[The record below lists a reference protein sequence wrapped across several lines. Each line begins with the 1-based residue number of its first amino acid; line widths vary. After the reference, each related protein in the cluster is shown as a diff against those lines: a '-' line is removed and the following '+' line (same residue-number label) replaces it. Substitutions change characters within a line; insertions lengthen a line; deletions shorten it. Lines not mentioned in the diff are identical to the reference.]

1 MAEINNLED
10 FKESFDYITDAL
22 DSMRAQ
28 NALNAGNFDKVLNNI
43 NNQLEVISSDEN
55 VDLIKV
61 FLGELKRSL
70 DERHTFVSSKFTE
83 IEDSFSD
90 LVTRSE
96 SQLKAHEIK
105 ELFEIIANNLT
116 NFSTDFSA
124 QKDLINAVGLKIEE
138 FHQDESQKKEILKN
152 IAVLKSDIEK
162 LSPGF
167 ESIIVNVNDHFK
179 EIGEKLIEFDTKE
192 DLSGIKKDIENI
204 FVSSNAVLSALQ
216 VIDHKNRE
224 LEDVITHLVT
234 KEDFNLERDQVA
246 KLILQNIELTNYINT
261 LPKQDQMLALTD
273 KVDTTVGVLN
283 ALKNMITETGKQNQE
298 LLTAQLDN
306 LEKKIL
312 NISTEEEFIGFRK
325 ELSEFATQVIESS
338 NMMRADLEGTNAEL
352 KGLLAFLNSVDIKN
366 SFINFAKLSKISEDN
381 IQKTL
386 SDITGHLSSQISE
399 KQELTKENIDES
411 IVRVDESI
419 NTATEE
425 IKEHSK
431 LNLATITEHIQSVVN
446 SIFQVKNAIQV
457 ENAEQVENLD
467 AKFQGLKEDFTN
479 SSNFIVNNSQEN
491 LENILSNIE
500 KVFQEIVNVKE
511 DVEETSSNASQ
522 NVGQKFEEISS
533 KINSIKEDLGHN
545 SRESF
550 ENILS
555 LVNDFSRKIA
565 EMQEFLKQNTEDSA
579 LEMRGQALALAE
591 KFSSIQDTLTKSSEI
606 NFSQTQEILE
616 ELIQTTK
623 SAKAALEQTSITGLT
638 EVKSNIEV
646 IAERLEAV
654 HDDFDIKSQNN
665 LARIV
670 SLFED
675 VTREFNENKSDIDST
690 VREKFESISGRI
702 QELSSQI
709 RTSENSL
716 SEEFKASLSELQNTI
731 SSIPERIRE
740 NQGVFEDEKRLLIE
754 ENSRNISEMGEKV
767 QDLIK
772 SLVARENP
780 FKGEVLFELSELKSA
795 MEKFKE
801 GLNESNIQLGEKVE
815 DEVNQVIRSVED
827 AISKY
832 DEKHDLALLSLQ
844 NKLTDYFE
852 SLQQSA
858 SETDI
863 KLNNSLREISDIKPE
878 LVSIID
884 GIHVLSNDSSV
895 AELSTEVGKK
905 FDGILLNITQ
915 LEEIFSG
922 KNKESLDSVL
932 ASLQERFE
940 GVSDELKSYKNITSS
955 ELEGFIEDLVERFE
969 IVKSQINLTNTD
981 ILNILTAKTGEI
993 TSWLSSIKESINQVL
1008 ELNVEELVLDIKKK
1022 IETSS
1027 YELSSSLKEEF
1038 KQESQEHAE
1047 AVSQNFETLND
1058 KLDRVLSNTSSTS
1071 DVFEIKNTLEELSQ
1085 SIESAAS
1092 KIGTGLSNNKLII
1105 DQIDNIENLIE
1116 ESKSKNIETI
1126 NEALQTLLS
1135 KINELS
1141 LGASEMEENVSAS
1154 QREFSEKLSTI
1165 ESNLLSSQNEKK
1177 SEIIDKIIEA
1187 QNVAKDTL
1195 MSDLEE
1201 NITSIKENFHLSTQS
1216 LISKTIANSN
1226 GIVIDKIGLIQ
1237 ESINEV
1243 QEESKETLD
1252 KLLEIQNES
1261 KNSLTEILEENISS
1275 MRESISALNVSEEIT
1290 DNLSAKIDSIRASI
1304 SLISKEIESQLLN
1317 AESNA
1322 HATTKAIITQITDVS
1337 EEKVFDKLNSLEEKV
1352 LEGQSES
1359 KAELFENIKESV
1371 AQSIENAQQDLTANQ
1386 GAIKAEIFEKIE
1398 DSISQCIENV
1408 QQDLTTNQISIKTS
1422 IISEIKENIA
1432 QKIENIQ
1439 QSFSANQNT
1448 VKTEIIEEIK
1458 DDLAQNIENIQEK
1471 LTTIQNTSKEILL
1484 DELKDSIISI
1494 KNEISSLSLDADFVE
1509 EFSQKMENIQNTVSA
1524 AVKDIDY
1531 SNASVTEKIDSL
1543 EDKLLE
1549 AQDSARESIIDK
1561 IVETQT
1567 AVKSDLIAELEDSMD
1582 SIKENYH
1589 LSTQSLVGKIVD
1601 ASNDNLYEKLEA
1613 LQDKL
1618 VEGQDQTRN
1627 AVIYQLKEYL
1637 ESSELDE
1644 SLITEVSKRIEAIQ
1658 NKIVLEHE
1666 ETKQAIL
1673 DELQDNINLIKESL
1687 SSTSLEENLKREF
1700 AKNLEDS
1707 DERLSQ
1713 KLENIEEK
1721 ILESQDETKT
1731 AIFDELQDNINSIK
1745 EQLESLNLEENVID
1759 VSKNINASTE
1769 TISQTIESL
1778 QEKLLEGQDE
1788 VKMTIF
1794 NELKENINTIKEDL
1808 ESLNIDEKVIEELSN
1823 KIETIESKLL
1833 ESVEETKEEIIKEV
1847 SKAKSSTEAIIVEEL
1862 NENINVIKDILESVS
1877 TDDKS
1882 FGEISEKIA
1891 LVEETITKVSE
1902 EIQGK
1907 ISDSEDNYKTS
1918 TQGLLSEIKT
1928 TFWEKVDDSID
1939 ELRSFLEVVE
1949 SKKDF
1954 SGDLDNL
1961 KAEIFDKFSDISE
1974 EFEASIK
1981 AISVKDDLDDL
1992 HKDINSSLDNLFG
2005 NLEDKVKSVF
2015 EDSKILSE
2023 ISSQNDEANRRIEDL
2038 KKAVIEDIN
2047 SKLDGFELSIDGQ
2060 KKDFTALIEELKG
2073 SISEL
2078 KENFIDLNL
2087 NSSMEI
2093 SGIFSSVQEQIE
2105 SIEGTLKSQNYDKKF
2120 DELSN
2125 KIENINLSGI
2135 IDSVENKISS
2145 IEGKIDNIDLD
2156 SIAKSVENKIES
2168 IDFEKSTK
2176 ELVKEFEVINQK
2188 LDLFAAESNSDVEES
2203 IKEIKQIVQTQSK
2216 AIDQLNKLTE
2226 NDSVV
2231 AIQKEIQKS
2240 FKDFEAKLETLSQ
2253 TEENNDTEEIKKEL
2267 KSFKQEFSENIIE
2280 LFNQISFVVEA
2291 EEIKDFVEEKTE
2303 EIKEEIIDKIKHI
2316 RMQGGSSEAGVD
2328 SGEIK
2333 DLLEEMTEEIK
2344 AEFNSKLKG
2353 TASPDLDFE
2362 TEEIKDFIEERT
2374 GEIKDY
2380 LKKLQSGL
2388 EAEEDYS
2395 YTLQDVE
2402 SDIAKVRMILNDIIK
2417 AKEEHAPQQPTD
2429 DFEKLNDNLMS
2440 ISTRTNKL
2448 LLNSDESYSVLKE
2461 NLTDFRNIVY
2471 QLEERIKKADTKEA
2485 FAKIDKKMDNLNNL
2499 VLSCVKSDKLF
2510 NQSFMYLAQ
2519 WIDSTSENLETIQEN
2534 AVKTEV
2540 KMANVQDLVGDLRKT
2555 MPKRVDVD
2563 NVLDEISERFDK
2575 QQARIDS
2582 LELKIEKLLDLVE
2595 NGASKVDSKA
2605 NKKIDSID
2613 KQLTKLSKSIEMLT
2627 SYVDEG

>member
-1 MAEINNLED
+1 MAEITNLED

-43 NNQLEVISSDEN
+43 TNQLEVISSDEN

-61 FLGELKRSL
+61 FLGEMKRSL

-90 LVTRSE
+90 LVKRAE
-96 SQLKAHEIK
+96 SQLKAHEIR
-105 ELFEIIANNLT
+105 ELFEIIAKNLS
-116 NFSTDFSA
+116 NFSTDFSS

-138 FHQDESQKKEILKN
+138 FHQDDSQKKEILKN
-152 IAVLKSDIEK
+152 IAILKSDIEK

-179 EIGEKLIEFDTKE
+179 EIGEKLVEFDTKE

-261 LPKQDQMLALTD
+261 LPRQEQMAALTE
-273 KVDTTVGVLN
+273 KVDTTVGVIN

-306 LEKKIL
+306 LESKIL

-325 ELSEFATQVIESS
+325 ELAEFAKQVIDSS
-338 NMMRADLEGTNAEL
+338 NMMRADLENTNSEL

-381 IQKTL
+381 LQKSL
-386 SDITGHLSSQISE
+386 SEISDNLNNHISE
-399 KQELTKENIDES
+399 KQELTKENIEESVVKVDAS
-411 IVRVDESI
+411 IVA
-419 NTATEE
+419 ATDE

-431 LNLATITEHIQSVVN
+431 LNLASITEHIQSVIN

-467 AKFQGLKEDFTN
+467 TKFQELKEDFTN
-479 SSNFIVNNSQEN
+479 SSNFIVNSSQEN

-500 KVFQEIVNVKE
+500 KVFQEIVNVKD
-511 DVEETSSNASQ
+511 DVEETSSNASK

-533 KINSIKEDLGHN
+533 KIVSLKEELGHN

-555 LVNDFSRKIA
+555 LVNDFSRKIS
-565 EMQEFLKQNTEDSA
+565 EMQEFLRQNTEDNS
-579 LEMRGQALALAE
+579 LEMRGQALALIE
-591 KFSSIQDTLTKSSEI
+591 KFSSIQETLTKSSEI

-646 IAERLEAV
+646 IAERLEAI
-654 HDDFDIKSQNN
+654 HDDFDIKNQNN
-665 LARIV
+665 LSRIV

-675 VTREFNENKSDIDST
+675 VTKEFNENKSEINSI
-690 VREKFESISGRI
+690 VREKFEAISGYI
-702 QELSSQI
+702 QEISSQI

-716 SEEFKASLSELQNTI
+716 SDEFKASLYELQNTVA
-731 SSIPERIRE
+731 SIPDKIRE

-754 ENSRNISEMGEKV
+754 ENSKNIAEMGEKV

-795 MEKFKE
+795 MERFKE
-801 GLNESNIQLGEKVE
+801 GLNESNTQLGEKVE
-815 DEVNQVIRSVED
+815 DEVNQVIKSVEES
-827 AISKY
+827 ISQY

-844 NKLTDYFE
+844 NKLSDYFE
-852 SLQQSA
+852 SLQQTA
-858 SETDI
+858 NETDFKI
-863 KLNNSLREISDIKPE
+863 NTSIREISGLKPE
-878 LVSIID
+878 LQSIIE
-884 GIHVLSNDSSV
+884 GITVLSNDSSIS
-895 AELSTEVGKK
+895 ELSTEVSQK

-915 LEEIFSG
+915 LEETFS
-922 KNKESLDSVL
+922 NKSKDSLENVL
-932 ASLQERFE
+932 TILQERFE
-940 GVSDELKSYKNITSS
+940 SVSEDLKVYKNLTSS

-993 TSWLSSIKESINQVL
+993 TSWLSSIKESVNQVL
-1008 ELNVEELVLDIKKK
+1008 EIDFEELSLDIKKK
-1022 IETSS
+1022 IDSS
-1027 YELSSSLKEEF
+1027 NYELSSTLKEEF
-1038 KQESQEHAE
+1038 KQENQEQVEAISQE
-1047 AVSQNFETLND
+1047 FEKLEEKLNTI
-1058 KLDRVLSNTSSTS
+1058 LTNTSSTN

-1105 DQIDNIENLIE
+1105 DQIENIENLIE
-1116 ESKSKNIETI
+1116 ESKSKNIETT

-1135 KINELS
+1135 KIEDLNV
-1141 LGASEMEENVSAS
+1141 GANSVEESVSAS
-1154 QREFSEKLSTI
+1154 NNKLSEKLSSI
-1165 ESNLLSSQNEKK
+1165 ESNLISSQNEKK
-1177 SEIIDKIIEA
+1177 AEIIDKVVEA
-1187 QNVAKDTL
+1187 QNIAKDTL
-1195 MSDLEE
+1195 LNDLEE
-1201 NITSIKENFHLSTQS
+1201 NISSIKESFHLSAQS
-1216 LISKTIANSN
+1216 LITKTVENTN
-1226 GIVIDKIGLIQ
+1226 ERLIDKIGLVQ

-1243 QEESKETLD
+1243 QEESKETLN

-1261 KNSLTEILEENISS
+1261 KVSLTEILEENISS
-1275 MRESISALNVSEEIT
+1275 MKESISALDVSEEIT
-1290 DNLSAKIDSIRASI
+1290 ETLSSKIDSIRASV
-1304 SLISKEIESQLLN
+1304 SLISKEIENQLLN

-1337 EEKVFDKLNSLEEKV
+1337 EEKVFDKLNSIEEKV
-1352 LEGQSES
+1352 LDGQTE
-1359 KAELFENIKESV
+1359 
-1371 AQSIENAQQDLTANQ
+1371 T
-1386 GAIKAEIFEKIE
+1386 KAEILQEIQ
-1398 DSISQCIENV
+1398 DNLSQ
-1408 QQDLTTNQISIKTS
+1408 K
-1422 IISEIKENIA
+1422 
-1432 QKIENIQ
+1432 
-1439 QSFSANQNT
+1439 
-1448 VKTEIIEEIK
+1448 
-1458 DDLAQNIENIQEK
+1458 IENIQEK
-1471 LTTIQNTSKEILL
+1471 LTENQKTSKEILL
-1484 DELKDSIISI
+1484 DELKDSIASI

-1509 EFSQKMENIQNTVSA
+1509 EFSQKMETLEGTLSS
-1524 AVKDIDY
+1524 AVKEIDY
-1531 SNASVTEKIDSL
+1531 SNASVTDKLESL
-1543 EDKLLE
+1543 QDKLLD
-1549 AQDSARESIIDK
+1549 AQDNAKEVILDK
-1561 IVETQT
+1561 IIETQT
-1567 AVKSDLIAELEDSMD
+1567 SVKSDLIAEIEDSMA

-1589 LSTQSLVGKIVD
+1589 LSTQSLVSKIVD
-1601 ASNDNLYEKLEA
+1601 ASNDNLYEKLEN
-1613 LQDKL
+1613 LQESL

-1627 AVIYQLKEYL
+1627 AVINQLKEYL

-1644 SLITEVSKRIEAIQ
+1644 ALITEVSKKIDSIQ

-1673 DELQDNINLIKESL
+1673 DELQENINLIKESL
-1687 SSTSLEENLKREF
+1687 SSADLEENLTKEF
-1700 AKNLEDS
+1700 
-1707 DERLSQ
+1707 
-1713 KLENIEEK
+1713 
-1721 ILESQDETKT
+1721 
-1731 AIFDELQDNINSIK
+1731 
-1745 EQLESLNLEENVID
+1745 
-1759 VSKNINASTE
+1759 SKNIEASNE
-1769 TISQTIESL
+1769 TLSNKIENL

-1794 NELKENINTIKEDL
+1794 NELKENINTIREDL
-1808 ESLNIDEKVIEELSN
+1808 ESLNLDENVIEDLSRKIENIEAKLLENADESKDEIVKEVLKSQKSIEATLVEELS
-1823 KIETIESKLL
+1823 
-1833 ESVEETKEEIIKEV
+1833 
-1847 SKAKSSTEAIIVEEL
+1847 
-1862 NENINVIKDILESVS
+1862 ENINVIKEVLESFS
-1877 TDDKS
+1877 TDDNS
-1882 FGEISEKIA
+1882 FEEVSKKIENI
-1891 LVEETITKVSE
+1891 EETISKVSE
-1902 EIQGK
+1902 EISGK

-1918 TQGLLSEIKT
+1918 TQALLSEIKT

-1954 SGDLDNL
+1954 AGDLDNL
-1961 KAEIFDKFSDISE
+1961 KTEIFDKFTDISE
-1974 EFEASIK
+1974 ELEDSIK
-1981 AISVKDDLDDL
+1981 SISVKNDLDDL
-1992 HKDINSSLDNLFG
+1992 HKDINSSLDNLFN
-2005 NLEDKVKSVF
+2005 NLEEKVKSVF

-2038 KKAVIEDIN
+2038 KKSVIEDIN
-2047 SKLDGFELSIDGQ
+2047 VKLDGFELNLDSQKNLFSSLID
-2060 KKDFTALIEELKG
+2060 ELKG

-2093 SGIFSSVQEQIE
+2093 SGIFSSVQEKIENIE
-2105 SIEGTLKSQNYDKKF
+2105 SSLNSQNYDKKL

-2125 KIENINLSGI
+2125 KIENIDLSSI
-2135 IDSVENKISS
+2135 IDSVENKISLVES
-2145 IEGKIDNIDLD
+2145 KIDNIDLD
-2156 SIAKSVENKIES
+2156 SIAKSVENKIDN

-2226 NDSVV
+2226 NDSIV

-2240 FKDFEAKLETLSQ
+2240 FKDFEIKLETLPK
-2253 TEENNDTEEIKKEL
+2253 TEDNNDAEEIKKEL
-2267 KSFKQEFSENIIE
+2267 NSFKQELSENVLE

-2316 RMQGGSSEAGVD
+2316 KVQGGASNVD
-2328 SGEIK
+2328 FETGDIK
-2333 DLLEEMTEEIK
+2333 DLIEEIK
-2344 AEFNSKLKG
+2344 AGIDSK
-2353 TASPDLDFE
+2353 DFE
-2362 TEEIKDFIEERT
+2362 AEEIKDFIEVRT

-2417 AKEEHAPQQPTD
+2417 TKEEYTPAPTD
-2429 DFEKLNDNLMS
+2429 DFEKLNESIMS

-2461 NLTDFRNIVY
+2461 NLNDFRNIVY
-2471 QLEERIKKADTKEA
+2471 QLEERIKKSDTKEA
-2485 FAKIDKKMDNLNNL
+2485 FAKADKKMDNLNNL

-2519 WIDSTSENLETIQEN
+2519 WIDTASENFETIQEN
-2534 AVKTEV
+2534 TIKTET
-2540 KMANVQDLVGDLRKT
+2540 KMANVQDIINDLKKT

-2563 NVLDEISERFDK
+2563 NVLDELSERFDK
-2575 QQARIDS
+2575 QQSRIDS

-2605 NKKIDSID
+2605 NKKIDNID
-2613 KQLTKLSKSIEMLT
+2613 KQLAKLSKSIEMLT

>member
-1 MAEINNLED
+1 MAEITNLED

-28 NALNAGNFDKVLNNI
+28 NALNAGNFDKILNNI
-43 NNQLEVISSDEN
+43 NNQLEVISGDEN
-55 VDLIKV
+55 IDLIKV

-83 IEDSFSD
+83 VEESFAD
-90 LVTRSE
+90 LVKRAE

-138 FHQDESQKKEILKN
+138 FHQDESQKTEILKN

-179 EIGEKLIEFDTKE
+179 EIDEKLLEFDPKE
-192 DLSGIKKDIENI
+192 DLSEIKKDIENI

-273 KVDTTVGVLN
+273 KVDTTVGVIN

-381 IQKTL
+381 LQKTL
-386 SDITGHLSSQISE
+386 SDMSDSISAQFDA
-399 KQELTKENIDES
+399 KQEITKENIDDS
-411 IVRVDESI
+411 VARVDAKI
-419 NTATEE
+419 NDATEE
-425 IKEHSK
+425 MKEHSK
-431 LNLATITEHIQSVVN
+431 LNLASITEHIQSVVN

-522 NVGQKFEEISS
+522 NVSQKFEEISL
-533 KINSIKEDLGHN
+533 KINSIKDELGHN

-579 LEMRGQALALAE
+579 LEMRGQALALTE
-591 KFSSIQDTLTKSSEI
+591 KFSSIQDTLSKSSEI
-606 NFSQTQEILE
+606 NFSQTQTILE

-623 SAKAALEQTSITGLT
+623 SAKAALEQTSVVGFT

-675 VTREFNENKSDIDST
+675 VTKEFNENKSDIDST
-690 VREKFESISGRI
+690 VRENFESISGRI
-702 QELSSQI
+702 QEISSQI

-716 SEEFKASLSELQNTI
+716 SEEFKTSLSELQNTI

-795 MEKFKE
+795 MERFKE
-801 GLNESNIQLGEKVE
+801 GLNESNTQLGEKVE

-858 SETDI
+858 NETDF
-863 KLNNSLREISDIKPE
+863 KLNNSIKEISEIKPE
-878 LVSIID
+878 LQSILD
-884 GIHVLSNDSSV
+884 GINVLSSDPSV
-895 AELSTEVGKK
+895 SNLSTEMGQK
-905 FDGILLNITQ
+905 FEGILLNITQ
-915 LEEIFSG
+915 LEASFSG
-922 KNKESLDSVL
+922 KSQESLNSVL
-932 ASLQERFE
+932 DSLQERFE
-940 GVSDELKSYKNITSS
+940 GVSEELKAYKNITSS

-1027 YELSSSLKEEF
+1027 YELSSSLKEEL
-1038 KQESQEHAE
+1038 KQESQEQAE
-1047 AVSQNFETLND
+1047 TISHNFETLND

-1071 DVFEIKNTLEELSQ
+1071 DVFEIKNTLEELSE

-1105 DQIDNIENLIE
+1105 DQIDNIESLIE

-1135 KINELS
+1135 KLNELS
-1141 LGASEMEENVSAS
+1141 LSAGEIEENVSTS
-1154 QREFSEKLSTI
+1154 QREFSEKLSSI
-1165 ESNLLSSQNEKK
+1165 ETNLLSSQNEKK

-1216 LISKTIANSN
+1216 LISKTVANSN
-1226 GIVIDKIGLIQ
+1226 EIVIDKIGLIQ

-1243 QEESKETLD
+1243 QEESKETFD

-1261 KNSLTEILEENISS
+1261 KNSLSEILEENISS
-1275 MRESISALNVSEEIT
+1275 MKESISALNVSEEIT
-1290 DNLSAKIDSIRASI
+1290 ENLSQKIDSIRASI

-1337 EEKVFDKLNSLEEKV
+1337 EEKVFEKLNSIEEKV

-1371 AQSIENAQQDLTANQ
+1371 AQSIEDSQQTLAENQNALKMD
-1386 GAIKAEIFEKIE
+1386 
-1398 DSISQCIENV
+1398 
-1408 QQDLTTNQISIKTS
+1408 
-1422 IISEIKENIA
+1422 IISSIKENIA
-1432 QKIENIQ
+1432 QKIESIQ
-1439 QSFSANQNT
+1439 QSFTVGQNT
-1448 VKTEIIEEIK
+1448 TKTEIVEEIK
-1458 DDLAQNIENIQEK
+1458 EDFSQNIENIQEK
-1471 LTTIQNTSKEILL
+1471 ITEIQNTSKEILL
-1484 DELKDSIISI
+1484 DEFKDSMASI
-1494 KNEISSLSLDADFVE
+1494 KNEIASLSLDEDFVE
-1509 EFSQKMENIQNTVSA
+1509 EFSQKMENLQSTLSA

-1549 AQDSARESIIDK
+1549 AQDSTRETILDK
-1561 IVETQT
+1561 IVETQS
-1567 AVKSDLIAELEDSMD
+1567 AVKSDLITEIEDSMD

-1589 LSTQSLVGKIVD
+1589 LSTQSLVSKIVD

-1687 SSTSLEENLKREF
+1687 SSTSIEENLKKEF
-1700 AKNLEDS
+1700 IKNIEDS
-1707 DERLSQ
+1707 NESLSQ
-1713 KLENIEEK
+1713 KLESIEEK
-1721 ILESQDETKT
+1721 ILEGQDETKT
-1731 AIFDELQDNINSIK
+1731 AIFNELQDNINSIK

-1808 ESLNIDEKVIEELSN
+1808 ESLNIDEKVIEELSE

-1847 SKAKSSTEAIIVEEL
+1847 SKAKASTEAILVEEL
-1862 NENINVIKDILESVS
+1862 NENINAIKEVLESVT

-1918 TQGLLSEIKT
+1918 TQGFLSEIKT

-1954 SGDLDNL
+1954 VGDLDNL

-1974 EFEASIK
+1974 EFEDSIK

-1992 HKDINSSLDNLFG
+1992 HKDINSSLDNLFS

-2093 SGIFSSVQEQIE
+2093 SGIFSSVQEKIE
-2105 SIEGTLKSQNYDKKF
+2105 SIESSLNSQNYDKKF

-2125 KIENINLSGI
+2125 KIDNIDLSRI
-2135 IDSVENKISS
+2135 VDSVENKIGS
-2145 IEGKIDNIDLD
+2145 IESKIDNIDLD
-2156 SIAKSVENKIES
+2156 SIAKSVENKIDN

-2203 IKEIKQIVQTQSK
+2203 IKEIKQIVQSQSK
-2216 AIDQLNKLTE
+2216 AIEQLNKLTE

-2240 FKDFEAKLETLSQ
+2240 FKDFESKLETLSQ
-2253 TEENNDTEEIKKEL
+2253 GEESNDTEEIKKEL
-2267 KSFKQEFSENIIE
+2267 KSLKQEISENVIE

-2316 RMQGGSSEAGVD
+2316 RMQGNSSESGVD

-2333 DLLEEMTEEIK
+2333 DMLEEMTEEIK
-2344 AEFNSKLKG
+2344 AEFNSKLKNSG
-2353 TASPDLDFE
+2353 SSEVSLDFE

-2380 LKKLQSGL
+2380 LKKLQHGL

-2402 SDIAKVRMILNDIIK
+2402 SDIAKVRMILNDIMK
-2417 AKEEHAPQQPTD
+2417 AKEEHAPQPQPTD
-2429 DFEKLNDNLMS
+2429 DFEKLNENLMS

-2485 FAKIDKKMDNLNNL
+2485 FSKVEKKMDSLNNL

-2519 WIDSTSENLETIQEN
+2519 WIDTASENLETIQDN
-2534 AVKTEV
+2534 AIKTEV
-2540 KMANVQDLVGDLRKT
+2540 KMANVQDLVSDLKKT

-2582 LELKIEKLLDLVE
+2582 LELKLEKLLDLVE

-2613 KQLTKLSKSIEMLT
+2613 KQLAKLGKSIEMLT
-2627 SYVDEG
+2627 SYVDEE